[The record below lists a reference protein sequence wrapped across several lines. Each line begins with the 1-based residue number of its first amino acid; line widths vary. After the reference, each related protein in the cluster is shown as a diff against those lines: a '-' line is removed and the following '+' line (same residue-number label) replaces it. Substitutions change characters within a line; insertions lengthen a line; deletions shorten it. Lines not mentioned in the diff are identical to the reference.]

1 MVKGD
6 ETNGRSRRSKDRR
19 RSRPE
24 EVLVKQLPLTLC
36 RTSTLT
42 LEKSLLNNI
51 KSLLYIGFY
60 ITSYS

>member
-24 EVLVKQLPLTLC
+24 EVLGETVTFDTP
-36 RTSTLT
+36 SH
-42 LEKSLLNNI
+42 
-51 KSLLYIGFY
+51 
-60 ITSYS
+60 